1 MRPHGIGPTY
11 SGPTRDRGEP
21 SPPQA
26 VSRRGAH
33 MRARRPAWTAWA
45 LAACLLASMDAWA
58 ASDRV
63 ALVFGNA
70 AYSGSAFAPLVN
82 AAKDAKA
89 VAAALKALGF
99 EVVLVE
105 NGDFDRMNRA
115 IDTWGDR
122 LVQAKLGFFYYAGHG
137 FQFEGENWLVPVG
150 TTLAQDREVKQKTI
164 SLDDVVKKFK
174 TLTARDRSM
183 ILVLDACRTPPPLG
197 KRGGDVGWAAIQA
210 PVGTFVAFATAP
222 GQPDP
227 EGDPKASNGPYAK
240 HLLKRI
246 ATPNLQ
252 VEDLFKR
259 VRVDVMQESDGV
271 QQPWDSSSLS
281 GTVVLCDPQH
291 CGPRPPDDPRCSG
304 ENPPLDPCLFGNG
317 QVRRERS
324 GAIEHERKQ

>member
-1 MRPHGIGPTY
+1 MKPPGIGPIY
-11 SGPTRDRGEP
+11 SAPTRAPAEAVVHRAGAP
-21 SPPQA
+21 RVCRVARTVPP
-26 VSRRGAH
+26 RRNRMGY
-33 MRARRPAWTAWA
+33 RLLVRTAWG
-45 LAACLLASMDAWA
+45 LLACMLVSLGAWA

-70 AYSGSAFAPLVN
+70 AYAGSAFAPLTN
-82 AAKDAKA
+82 AAKDARA
-89 VAAALKALGF
+89 VAVALKGLGF

-105 NGDFDRMNRA
+105 NGDFERMNRA

-122 LVQAKLGFFYYAGHG
+122 LAQAKLGFFYYAGHG

-150 TTLAQDREVKQKTI
+150 TTLAQEREVKQKTI

-174 TLTARDRSM
+174 TLTVRDRSM
-183 ILVLDACRTPPPLG
+183 ILVLDACRTPPPLR
-197 KRGGDVGWAAIQA
+197 RGGDIGWAAIQA

-227 EGDPKASNGPYAK
+227 EGDPNAANGPYAK

-259 VRVDVMQESDGV
+259 VRVDVMRESDGV
-271 QQPWDSSSLS
+271 QQPWDASSLS

-291 CGPRPPDDPRCSG
+291 CGPPPASDARCSG
-304 ENPPLDPCLFGNG
+304 ANPPRDPCLFGA
-317 QVRRERS
+317 R
-324 GAIEHERKQ
+324 